1 MYSLELVFTV
11 GIGALIVGAI
21 VGAAIAQR
29 SGGTQRTQ
37 QQLEN
42 QLTELREQAQSYQH
56 EVSEHF
62 TETAQLLNQLTASY
76 RDVHN
81 HLARGAQS
89 LATDG
94 RASETLKKLTADE
107 DSEAG
112 NEAAGNLTPP
122 LDYAPKSTPHG
133 VGVLDEKFG
142 LDDTKREPASVKK
155 A

>member
-11 GIGALIVGAI
+11 GIAALIVGAVI
-21 VGAAIAQR
+21 GAAIAQR

-37 QQLEN
+37 RQLET
-42 QLTELREQAQSYQH
+42 QLTELREQAESYQH

-81 HLARGAQS
+81 HLAKGAQS

-107 DSEAG
+107 DSDAGEGEADSIS
-112 NEAAGNLTPP
+112 PP
-122 LDYAPKSTPHG
+122 LDYAPKTRTHG

-142 LDDTKREPASVKK
+142 LEDTKREPASVKK